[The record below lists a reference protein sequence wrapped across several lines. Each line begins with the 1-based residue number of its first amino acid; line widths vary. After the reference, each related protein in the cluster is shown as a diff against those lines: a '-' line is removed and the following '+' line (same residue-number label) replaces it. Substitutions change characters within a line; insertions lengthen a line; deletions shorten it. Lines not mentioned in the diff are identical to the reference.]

1 VTEPRQRIDKW
12 LWFARLVKTRT
23 LAQAIVSQ
31 GQVRVNKA
39 RIVKSSHEI
48 GPGDVLTLAVHG
60 RVRVVRIVNV
70 GARRGPASEAQTLFQ
85 ELAGTETTPGA
96 SENLLHKR

>member
-1 VTEPRQRIDKW
+1 VTEPRQRLDKW

-48 GPGDVLTLAVHG
+48 GPGDVLTVAVHG
-60 RVRVVRIVNV
+60 RVRVVRVVNV
-70 GARRGPASEAQTLFQ
+70 GARRGTASEAQTLF
-85 ELAGTETTPGA
+85 EDMAAPEAKPG
-96 SENLLHKR
+96 S